1 MLVSNLEFEVF
12 KRGVSLEPPSQWVV
26 AVRSVMD
33 EILLSTLEA
42 YHIALCRAF
51 DLLDAFAF
59 FNLGDYSPCDSLIVF
74 THCSRLW

>member
-1 MLVSNLEFEVF
+1 LVSNLEFEVF
-12 KRGVSLEPPSQWVV
+12 KRGVSFEPPSQWVV

-42 YHIALCRAF
+42 YHIAFCRAF
-51 DLLDAFAF
+51 DPLNAFAF